1 MRVTL
6 SFMVLGFLCSVL
18 AAGCGAAGGG
28 GIPGLN
34 SSAAALEVENL
45 FYNSSRME
53 TTRYS
58 HTATALINGQILVIG
73 GTDERH
79 VTSLDSVELFDQSV
93 TPDGPVIDSITG
105 IWFDTDF
112 QGDTITMKNGGRI
125 FHTASALSS
134 GDILVAGGTPDSLN
148 ASGHADSEIY
158 QMQSRLF
165 DPEELQIPD
174 GSDMVEARFHHVA
187 IRQPNGKIMFMGGQ
201 KTQDETLID
210 PNFFPGDPRFM
221 IELTVFPST
230 ESIEEFDPATRTF
243 SRVKDASGAD
253 TELLGVRG
261 RHNHAAVAIA
271 GPDRKLNTSDDVILV
286 AGGQST
292 LSGIFAPTN
301 KTPGDFATSD
311 VKSLEFFDPATRSMS
326 VAPNAAFAERAN
338 GVMFMNLGE
347 LVRETPDGVK
357 GVGNVVLLTHGD
369 NNDSVQTS
377 QGFSELVA
385 ATFTGF
391 GPTGGITFW

>member
-1 MRVTL
+1 MSPKRLFHASGAGVSGGASRVGDAG
-6 SFMVLGFLCSVL
+6 V

-28 GIPGLN
+28 GIPNLN
-34 SSAAALEVENL
+34 SSAAALQVENL

-58 HTATALINGQILVIG
+58 HTATELINGQILVVG

-79 VTSLDSVELFDQSV
+79 VTSLDTVELFDQSV

-125 FHTASALSS
+125 FHTASPLSS
-134 GDILVAGGTPDSLN
+134 GDILVAGGAPDSLN
-148 ASGHADSEIY
+148 AAGHADSEIY
-158 QMQSRLF
+158 QVQSRLF

-201 KTQDETLID
+201 RTQDETVID

-230 ESIEEFDPATRTF
+230 ESIEEFDPVTRTF

-253 TELLGVRG
+253 TERIPNRLEHDLDLTEVFPLLCGPPLTPRIVAYPPKIELG
-261 RHNHAAVAIA
+261 RPGYAKFLRARQKIR
-271 GPDRKLNTSDDVILV
+271 P
-286 AGGQST
+286 
-292 LSGIFAPTN
+292 
-301 KTPGDFATSD
+301 TPG
-311 VKSLEFFDPATRSMS
+311 
-326 VAPNAAFAERAN
+326 PNPSR
-338 GVMFMNLGE
+338 
-347 LVRETPDGVK
+347 
-357 GVGNVVLLTHGD
+357 
-369 NNDSVQTS
+369 
-377 QGFSELVA
+377 
-385 ATFTGF
+385 
-391 GPTGGITFW
+391 